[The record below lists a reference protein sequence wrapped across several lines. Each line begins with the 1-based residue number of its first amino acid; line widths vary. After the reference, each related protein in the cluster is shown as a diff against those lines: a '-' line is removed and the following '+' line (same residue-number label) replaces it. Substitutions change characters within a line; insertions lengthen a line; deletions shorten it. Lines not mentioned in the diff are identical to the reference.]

1 MKLLTAK
8 MTGILTLF
16 CILTF
21 ASTPASADFLSWL
34 HWLFKIPAQAET
46 PNTPEPT
53 EPSDPDDY
61 PEGLRPAIFV
71 GNNWDGT
78 IDVIDGDNYEI
89 LGRINGIPDYQER
102 MEALWSRPKD
112 HIVFLG
118 IRNLIGEGHDQFVD
132 DMYSTQGGELLIVSR
147 PSFADVVALD
157 LANGEIVWR
166 FEVEG
171 ARSDHM
177 ALSPDGNQV
186 AVSASTGNVVHL
198 LNVWTGEEEGR
209 FPTGNSP
216 HENLYSGDG
225 QYIYHSSIGYVFMP
239 FDGKLLRDSTR
250 GERKFLVY
258 DTTANEIIKDFDIKT
273 KLEEA
278 GLGHLSP
285 AIRPM
290 AHTQDYRYFY
300 FQLSFLH
307 GLIEFDMEEEK
318 ITRLAE
324 LPNLIPHTPKISYV
338 NDSAH
343 HGLAMSA
350 DDTKLCVAGTMSDYV
365 AIMDR
370 ETFAYTLLEKL
381 GEKPYWAVS
390 DRSGENC
397 LISWSATD
405 QVSVINYKTA
415 TEIKRIDVGNHP
427 QRIREGMLKIDWTSL
442 Y

>member
-1 MKLLTAK
+1 MKQFLTKTTGSLVLLST
-8 MTGILTLF
+8 LTL
-16 CILTF
+16 T
-21 ASTPASADFLSWL
+21 STPASAGFFDWL
-34 HWLFKIPAQAET
+34 KEQLNKEPVVEEIVT
-46 PNTPEPT
+46 PDPEPVT
-53 EPSDPDDY
+53 EELYPD
-61 PEGLRPAIFV
+61 GLRPAIFV

-89 LGRINGIPDYQER
+89 LGRINGIPDYEER
-102 MEALWSRPKD
+102 MAELRANSID
-112 HIVFLG
+112 YTVFLG
-118 IRNLIGEGHDQFVD
+118 IRQLIGEGNDQFVD
-132 DMYSTQGGELLIVSR
+132 DMYSTNDGELLIVSR

-157 LANGEIVWR
+157 LVTGEIVWR
-166 FEVEG
+166 FEVDG

-177 ALSPDGNQV
+177 ALSPDGTQV

-198 LNVWTGEEEGR
+198 LNVRTGEEEGR

-216 HENLYSGDG
+216 HENLYSDDG
-225 QYIYHSSIGYVFMP
+225 KQIYHSSIGYVFMP
-239 FDGKLLRDSTR
+239 FDGELLRDTTR

-258 DTTANEIIKDFDIKT
+258 DTEQSAIVKDFDIKT

-290 AHTQDYRYFY
+290 AHTSDFRFFY

-318 ITRLAE
+318 VTRLAE
-324 LPNLIPHTPKISYV
+324 LPNLIPYTPKVSYV

-350 DDTKLCVAGTMSDYV
+350 DDSKLCVAGTMSDYA
-365 AIMDR
+365 AIVDR
-370 ETFAYTLLEKL
+370 ETFEYTILENL
-381 GEKPYWAVS
+381 GEKPYWAVT
-390 DRSGENC
+390 DRSGKNC

-405 QVSVINYKTA
+405 QVSVINYA
-415 TEIKRIDVGNHP
+415 TGEEIKRIDVGNHP
-427 QRIREGMLKIDWTSL
+427 QRVREGMLKYDWTSL

>member
-1 MKLLTAK
+1 MKKTFKKATAPLL
-8 MTGILTLF
+8 LF
-16 CILTF
+16 SVLTF
-21 ASTPASADFLSWL
+21 TSAPASADFLGWL
-34 HWLFKIPAQAET
+34 QWLFKVDVPAEET
-46 PNTPEPT
+46 PEPEPT
-53 EPSDPDDY
+53 EPGDINQYPD
-61 PEGLRPAIFV
+61 GLRPAIFV

-78 IDVIDGDNYEI
+78 IDVIDGDNYEV
-89 LGRINGIPDYQER
+89 LGRINGIPDYQAR
-102 MEALWSRPKD
+102 MEELWSKPDD
-112 HIVFLG
+112 HIIFLG
-118 IRNLIGEGHDQFVD
+118 IRQLIGEGHDQFVD
-132 DMYSTQGGELLIVSR
+132 DMYSTNDGELLIVSR

-157 LANGEIVWR
+157 LATGDLVWR
-166 FEVEG
+166 FKVDG

-177 ALSPDGNQV
+177 ALSPDGTQV

-198 LNVWTGEEEGR
+198 LNVRTGEEESK

-216 HENLYSGDG
+216 HENLYSDDG
-225 QYIYHSSIGYVFMP
+225 KLLYHSSIGYVFMP
-239 FDGKLLRDSTR
+239 FDGKLLRDTTR

-258 DTTANEIIKDFDIKT
+258 DTHENEIVKDFDIKT

-290 AHTQDYRYFY
+290 AHTSDFRFFY

-307 GLIEFDMEEEK
+307 GLIEFDMETEK
-318 ITRLAE
+318 VTRLAE
-324 LPNLIPHTPKISYV
+324 LPNLVPLTPKISYV

-350 DDTKLCVAGTMSDYV
+350 DDSKLCVAGTMSDYV
-365 AIMDR
+365 AIVDR
-370 ETFAYTLLEKL
+370 ETFDYKILKGL

-390 DRSGENC
+390 DRSGKNC

-405 QVSVINYKTA
+405 QVSVVSYETGE
-415 TEIKRIDVGNHP
+415 EIKRIDVGNHP
-427 QRIREGMLKIDWTSL
+427 QRVREGMLKIDWTSL